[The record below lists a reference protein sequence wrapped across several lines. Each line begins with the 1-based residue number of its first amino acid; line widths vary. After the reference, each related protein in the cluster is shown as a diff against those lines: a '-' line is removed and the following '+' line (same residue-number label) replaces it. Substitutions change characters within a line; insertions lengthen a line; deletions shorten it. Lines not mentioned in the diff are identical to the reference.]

1 MKKLLASILFA
12 TSVATLSNP
21 ASAQMSYQTNCRYWE
36 NGVAN
41 SVVPCVVQFAS
52 DGYVGV
58 IQTRYDTYTRGHNGW
73 RLGVAN
79 KECLRS
85 TGSGTQIA
93 VCPVTQ

>member
-1 MKKLLASILFA
+1 MKKFLASFFVA

-21 ASAQMSYQTNCRYWE
+21 ASAQMAYQTNCRFYE
-36 NGVAN
+36 NYVAN

-85 TGSGTQIA
+85 TGSGYQIA
-93 VCPVTQ
+93 ICPVTQ

>member
-1 MKKLLASILFA
+1 MKKLLASLFVA

-21 ASAQMSYQTNCRYWE
+21 VSATEAYQTNCRFYE

-73 RLGVAN
+73 VLGVRN

-85 TGSGTQIA
+85 TGSGYSIS